1 MQAQRVRPP
10 CRAAD
15 PLHGH
20 GPPRDHCRGRA
31 LVQHGHPSQAH
42 HPRRVVRVVSTTFRL
57 ADPTPGGF
65 PCPNLTAPT
74 PFSLTPATTPAPS
87 PGPHKTTFGALPG
100 MPFSGLPALS
110 TIKPKVA
117 DDHRFKDRE
126 ERRRLADYSLKPR
139 LDYAFGSWGVEEL
152 RWRFDGGSIT
162 RPSCLHVR

>member
-1 MQAQRVRPP
+1 
-10 CRAAD
+10 
-15 PLHGH
+15 
-20 GPPRDHCRGRA
+20 
-31 LVQHGHPSQAH
+31 
-42 HPRRVVRVVSTTFRL
+42 
-57 ADPTPGGF
+57 
-65 PCPNLTAPT
+65 
-74 PFSLTPATTPAPS
+74 
-87 PGPHKTTFGALPG
+87 

-162 RPSCLHVR
+162 RPGWRHAADPR